1 MLGKELMVKSKE
13 FAEEI
18 DKLCDDLIRVVKKRM
33 KNQTETT
40 KVYMDD
46 LIDVLQE
53 TRISAHKAER
63 LMNKNEVVH

>member
-1 MLGKELMVKSKE
+1 MLGGSSIHKII

-18 DKLCDDLIRVVKKRM
+18 DKLCDDLIKVVKKRM

-46 LIDVLQE
+46 LMDVLQE

>member
-1 MLGKELMVKSKE
+1 M
-13 FAEEI
+13 I
-18 DKLCDDLIRVVKKRM
+18 DILCDELIEVVKKRM

-63 LMNKNEVVH
+63 MLFQEYIEGTLSRRFFDKPK

>member
-1 MLGKELMVKSKE
+1 MHRIK

-18 DKLCDDLIRVVKKRM
+18 DMLCDDLIKVVKKRM

>member
-1 MLGKELMVKSKE
+1 MHKIK

-18 DKLCDDLIRVVKKRM
+18 DKLCDDLIKVVKKRM

-46 LIDVLQE
+46 LMDVLQE

>member
-1 MLGKELMVKSKE
+1 MLGRSSMHRIK

-18 DKLCDDLIRVVKKRM
+18 DKLCDDLIKVVKKRM
-33 KNQTETT
+33 NHQTVTT

-53 TRISAHKAER
+53 TRVSAHKAER

>member
-1 MLGKELMVKSKE
+1 MVNSKE

-53 TRISAHKAER
+53 ARIAAHKAER
-63 LMNKNEVVH
+63 LINKNEVVH

>member
-1 MLGKELMVKSKE
+1 MLGRSSMHRIK

-18 DKLCDDLIRVVKKRM
+18 DMLCDDLIKVVKKRM